1 VIGRAEEEARIEGLL
16 DGARRGSSGA
26 LVIRGE
32 PGIGKTA
39 LLDRA
44 VSRAEGCTVIHI
56 VGFESE
62 LKLPFAA
69 LQRVVLPLVD
79 EMVELASPQRAALES
94 AFGSASMTPP
104 SLLMV
109 GLAALSLMARAAVA
123 KPVVCIV
130 DDAQWIDQ
138 PSLASLGFVGR
149 RLGEEGVVLLFGL
162 RDGASPPA
170 VLEGVPEL
178 RLSPLDVASAHQL
191 LADRGLRDDTIA
203 RLVDETGGNPLALLE
218 LAKEPEPS
226 TARWPARAPLT
237 PRLEALF
244 THQAD
249 QLPQDAQTFL
259 LLAAAE
265 PGCDVETL
273 LRAAGHLGLGVEATA
288 PAEASGLVTLGATA
302 TFRHPL
308 VRSAVYGAAL
318 EVDRRRA
325 HEALASAFDERLEP
339 DRRAWHRGVAA
350 IAPDDAAADELE
362 RSAARA
368 RARGGYV
375 SEGAALERAAALTA
389 DPQRRAHRLLA
400 ASVAAEA
407 TGDSLRV
414 LDLLERAG
422 PLLGDPLLAAQ
433 AQLIRGSALPELG
446 RIAEVPKMLADAAG
460 QLEDL
465 DVRLSRNTWLEA
477 LKNAIAARDTMTG
490 TTLEAVARGA
500 LAAPTVAP
508 PTLVD
513 LLLSPSPP
521 GSSTVPCAPRP
532 PCARSSTRWR
542 RATTPGRPS
551 APRDLRRLRRPG
563 APGPRRLARARASA
577 RARRARRR
585 VEVAARRPARPGR
598 LRLGDR

>member
-1 VIGRAEEEARIEGLL
+1 VIGRAEEEARVEGLL
-16 DGARRGSSGA
+16 TRARGGSSGA
-26 LVIRGE
+26 LIVRGE

-39 LLDRA
+39 LLDHA
-44 VSRAEGCTVIHI
+44 VRMAEGCTVIRV
-56 VGFESE
+56 VGVESE
-62 LKLPFAA
+62 LELPFAA
-69 LQRVVLPLVD
+69 LHRVVLLLHD
-79 EMVELASPQRAALES
+79 ELAKLAAPQRAAIES
-94 AFGSASMTPP
+94 AFGSESTTPP
-104 SLLMV
+104 SLVMV
-109 GLAALSLMARAAVA
+109 GMATLSLMARAAVA
-123 KPVVCIV
+123 KPLLCVV

-149 RLGEEGVVLLFGL
+149 RLAAEGVVLLFGL
-162 RDGASPPA
+162 RDGPSLPA
-170 VLEGVPEL
+170 VLEGVAEL
-178 RLSPLDVASAHQL
+178 RLAPLDLTSAHEL
-191 LADRGLRDDTIA
+191 LADRGLRHDTVT

-218 LAKEPEPS
+218 LAMEPEPS
-226 TARWPARAPLT
+226 TGRWPARAPLT

-375 SEGAALERAAALTA
+375 S
-389 DPQRRAHRLLA
+389 
-400 ASVAAEA
+400 
-407 TGDSLRV
+407 RV
-414 LDLLERAG
+414 R
-422 PLLGDPLLAAQ
+422 P
-433 AQLIRGSALPELG
+433 SNALP
-446 RIAEVPKMLADAAG
+446 R
-460 QLEDL
+460 
-465 DVRLSRNTWLEA
+465 
-477 LKNAIAARDTMTG
+477 
-490 TTLEAVARGA
+490 
-500 LAAPTVAP
+500 
-508 PTLVD
+508 
-513 LLLSPSPP
+513 
-521 GSSTVPCAPRP
+521 
-532 PCARSSTRWR
+532 
-542 RATTPGRPS
+542 
-551 APRDLRRLRRPG
+551 
-563 APGPRRLARARASA
+563 
-577 RARRARRR
+577 
-585 VEVAARRPARPGR
+585 
-598 LRLGDR
+598 